1 MTAASAAAV
10 PRPRVPAR
18 RKAAAA
24 ERLVVPSVVTLT
36 MLLALAFMSILP
48 GDDAMSSGF
57 SPSRLWEFALTAAAA
72 ALGVVF
78 RIRGD
83 FRTLPPV
90 ALMGPFIIFIFAM
103 WALFTVLW
111 SPLIAIGVGRGMQ
124 LAMLVFAAYSI
135 VSLPEEASVRAGPNT
150 VPTSVA
156 VGLLLTVALLIVA
169 NLPIHKTPFPFEGVS
184 SDNPFVTSLRPRLFL
199 GVNHPLETASFLGL
213 TMVFVFAS
221 ALRPAIRVPAL
232 VALAAMLYLTDG
244 RTATAATA
252 LGLFIMV
259 YMGLKP
265 SPMKVFMA
273 LVGVFAAVGTLLLM
287 MIFGNTQSLLSAAI
301 GEDIFTLNGRVALWV
316 YSVEQW
322 TDHTLIGVGYF
333 NTRTVLL
340 PAFPFA
346 GHSHNSLIE
355 LLLGTGIPG
364 FMLALLFLFACV
376 HCIATTRNRLLAALF
391 VIVVMDGALNPVLF
405 IPCVS
410 QMLLLVALMHAHT
423 EHQRRHRRGPPLV
436 MMSRR
441 MPVHP
446 GRMAR
451 GGY

>member
-1 MTAASAAAV
+1 MTAGAVTAA
-10 PRPRVPAR
+10 PRPRPLERAPA
-18 RKAAAA
+18 KAAPA
-24 ERLVVPSVVTLT
+24 ERLVVPSAVTLT

-48 GDDAMSSGF
+48 GDDALSSGF

-78 RIRGD
+78 RIRGN

-90 ALMGPFIIFIFAM
+90 ALMGPFIAIVFAI

-111 SPLIAIGVGRGMQ
+111 SPLIAIGVGRGLQ
-124 LAMLVFAAYSI
+124 FVMLVFAAYSV
-135 VSLPEEASVRAGPNT
+135 VSLPEQAAIRSGPGT

-156 VGLLLTVALLIVA
+156 VGLLLTVALLILA
-169 NLPIHKTPFPFEGVS
+169 DLPIHGTPFPFEGVS

-199 GVNHPLETASFLGL
+199 GVNHPLETASFLGM
-213 TMVFVFAS
+213 TMIFVHAS
-221 ALRPAIRVPAL
+221 SLRPSVRLPAL
-232 VALAAMLYLTDG
+232 AGLAAMLYLTDG

-259 YMGLKP
+259 YMGLRP

-273 LVGVFAAVGTLLLM
+273 LLGVFAALGILLLLLV
-287 MIFGNTQSLLSAAI
+287 FGNPQTLMSAAI
-301 GEDIFTLNGRVALWV
+301 GEDLFTLNGRVALWV

-322 TDHTLIGVGYF
+322 TNHTLIGVGYF

-340 PAFPFA
+340 AAFPFA

-364 FMLALLFLFACV
+364 FMLALLFLFVCV
-376 HCIATTRNRLLAALF
+376 HAIVVTRNRLLAALF
-391 VIVVMDGALNPVLF
+391 TIMVMDGALNPVLF

-410 QMLLLVALMHAHT
+410 QMLLLVALVHAHT
-423 EHQRRHRRGPPLV
+423 EHHRRHRRDPPV
-436 MMSRR
+436 VAMPRR
-441 MPVHP
+441 MPVRPVHRL
-446 GRMAR
+446 G
-451 GGY
+451 